1 VNIIKKLNKIK
12 YHLDQIKLAMKLGE
26 EHADMSSP
34 FNLLLKEGFLQPEV
48 ILLAQK
54 LCHATVSILKR
65 ANGTAFCMHA
75 SNVEA
80 IFCQHLLEAFCCTS
94 LGGHFLC
101 LATKLRFWIIHRND
115 SISLLS
121 LSAPI

>member
-12 YHLDQIKLAMKLGE
+12 YHLDWIKLAMQLRE
-26 EHADMSSP
+26 ERADMSSP
-34 FNLLLKEGFLQPEV
+34 FNLLLKEGFLQLEV

-54 LCHATVSILKR
+54 SCHAIVIILKR
-65 ANGTAFCMHA
+65 ANGTAFCTHA

-80 IFCQHLLEAFCCTS
+80 TFHQCLLEAFCRTS

-101 LATKLRFWIIHRND
+101 LATKLGIWIIYRND

-121 LSAPI
+121 LCTPI